1 MANQQSPLGP
11 VLDRHH
17 EKLKN
22 NRSLWERQWQDISE
36 YVLPHRS
43 DFTTTHSRGAE
54 RMDMAFE
61 GSAMRLLKRFA
72 SNIHNVFTPMG
83 AEWFKLSSG
92 HTNLDKDRNVAL
104 WIEEA
109 TKIIQHHMSRPISNF
124 QSAVF
129 QYYLEAISKEE
140 IMKKLLTLIFFGSI
154 FGQELPQPAILG
166 EDLRIPTIKIS
177 EFVKVEENTGIKDDR
192 ITMGVRQLLEEAFS
206 DSRYQLIADDNAD
219 FVASAEIVWVGRP
232 DEAFSIIGLFS
243 RRKSETEVRMNVL
256 VSEIATDKIIS
267 SRGVG
272 TIQTDIS
279 AAGLQIEEELPF
291 NQSEFGGAI
300 RKAIDEAMKQY
311 K

>member
-1 MANQQSPLGP
+1 M
-11 VLDRHH
+11 VR
-17 EKLKN
+17 E
-22 NRSLWERQWQDISE
+22 
-36 YVLPHRS
+36 
-43 DFTTTHSRGAE
+43 
-54 RMDMAFE
+54 
-61 GSAMRLLKRFA
+61 
-72 SNIHNVFTPMG
+72 
-83 AEWFKLSSG
+83 
-92 HTNLDKDRNVAL
+92 
-104 WIEEA
+104 
-109 TKIIQHHMSRPISNF
+109 TKH
-124 QSAVF
+124 F
-129 QYYLEAISKEE
+129 QYYLELISKEE

-256 VSEIATDKIIS
+256 VREIATDKIVT
-267 SRGVG
+267 SRGGG

-279 AAGLQIEEELPF
+279 AAGLQIEEDLPF

>member
-1 MANQQSPLGP
+1 M
-11 VLDRHH
+11 VIETRH
-17 EKLKN
+17 
-22 NRSLWERQWQDISE
+22 
-36 YVLPHRS
+36 
-43 DFTTTHSRGAE
+43 
-54 RMDMAFE
+54 
-61 GSAMRLLKRFA
+61 
-72 SNIHNVFTPMG
+72 
-83 AEWFKLSSG
+83 
-92 HTNLDKDRNVAL
+92 
-104 WIEEA
+104 
-109 TKIIQHHMSRPISNF
+109 
-124 QSAVF
+124 F
-129 QYYLEAISKEE
+129 QYYLEPISKEE

-206 DSRYQLIADDNAD
+206 NSRYQLIADDNAD
-219 FVASAEIVWVGRP
+219 FVVSAEIVWVGRP

-256 VSEIATDKIIS
+256 VREIANDKIIS

-279 AAGLQIEEELPF
+279 AAGLQIEEDLPF

-300 RKAIDEAMKQY
+300 RKAIDEAMRQFK
-311 K
+311 